1 MTHTLTS
8 APGPAPATGP
18 APTTPTTA
26 PHRAPRT
33 LEFVR
38 IGLAGP
44 AGRADLA
51 VPATVPLARLL
62 PMLLRQAGEDPGPD
76 AGLRHGGWVLRRSD
90 GTRLEASASLAD
102 QGVAEGDLIF
112 LGHGDDDAMPPLYDD
127 VVEVIGEHGVSSPW
141 AAPAAR
147 RGAAALAAL
156 ALLAACGAL
165 IAAPGRVPGWL
176 GLATAVLALG
186 VGVLMSRGFGDLR
199 AGTFSGVL
207 AVVPAVFGA
216 VRLLGG
222 DDGLGAEH
230 LLLGCAVVAVVG
242 ALAPVLVGGGD
253 GTFVTLV
260 VAGPLAGVG
269 AVLCAVW
276 DVSPAEAASIAGPLA
291 LALTT
296 VWPTL
301 ALRVARL
308 PAPQLAATP
317 EELELLPSQLAH
329 ETLTERVEAARRLL
343 GGMVLGSYL
352 VAVGATLVLF
362 AATELWLSV
371 LAGTLT
377 VLMLLRA
384 RLFRESVQVATAM
397 IAAFAAAAGA
407 AAFALA
413 DRASQTAPLLG
424 VILPTTLTVALVA
437 GCVGLAAGRQ
447 RANPRLARALDM
459 LETLL
464 LVAVVPLVLEVW
476 GLYGALLDWRV

>member
-1 MTHTLTS
+1 MTDTLTS
-8 APGPAPATGP
+8 RSGRAATNPTPSTHPTPGPD
-18 APTTPTTA
+18 
-26 PHRAPRT
+26 RAPRT
-33 LEFVR
+33 VEFVR

-44 AGRADLA
+44 TGRADLA

-62 PMLLRQAGEDPGPD
+62 PMLLRQTGEDLGPD
-76 AGLRHGGWVLRRSD
+76 GGLRHGGWVLRRSD
-90 GTRLEASASLAD
+90 GTRLDAAASLAD
-102 QGVAEGDLIF
+102 QGVAEGDLLF
-112 LGHGDDDAMPPLYDD
+112 LGHGDDDATPPLYDD
-127 VVEVIGEHGVSSPW
+127 VVEVIGEHGVRNAW

-147 RGAAALAAL
+147 RGAAALAVL

-165 IAAPGRVPGWL
+165 AAAPGAVPGWL
-176 GLATAVLALG
+176 GLGTAVLALG
-186 VGVLMSRGFGDLR
+186 VGVLMSRGFGDVR
-199 AGTFSGVL
+199 AGTLAAVL
-207 AVVPAVFGA
+207 AVVPAVFGS

-260 VAGPLAGVG
+260 VAGPLAAVG
-269 AVLCAVW
+269 AVMTAVW
-276 DVSPAEAASIAGPLA
+276 DVSPVEAASIAGPLA

-308 PAPQLAATP
+308 PAPHLAATP
-317 EELELLPSQLAH
+317 EELERLPSQLAH
-329 ETLTERVEAARRLL
+329 DTLTARVAMARRVL
-343 GGMVLGSYL
+343 GGMTLGSHL

-362 AATELWLSV
+362 AAAELWLSV
-371 LAGTLT
+371 LAGVLT

-397 IAAFAAAAGA
+397 TAGFAAAAGA
-407 AAFALA
+407 AVFTVA
-413 DRASQTAPLLG
+413 DRASQSAPLLG
-424 VILPTTLTVALVA
+424 AMLPTTLTVALAA
-437 GCVGLAAGRQ
+437 GIVGLAAGRQ
-447 RANPRLARALDM
+447 RMNPRLSRALDM